1 MLVNNSGDSGCGVNA
16 MEAVVGVQVE
26 AVAVEDVA
34 TVAAY
39 RVQWW
44 ESWWRW
50 KEFRLYAV
58 QVVGDGSAMSCG
70 GGGDE
75 RSCRVDGAK
84 RCGGGGARVSRWFSF
99 ALK

>member
-26 AVAVEDVA
+26 AVAVEEVA

-39 RVQWW
+39 RVQC
-44 ESWWRW
+44 
-50 KEFRLYAV
+50 
-58 QVVGDGSAMSCG
+58 AMSCG